1 MITGMAKTAGNLV
14 GDAVGKI
21 GGEKVESVV
30 KNVVDI
36 PLGMVEKVVDDN
48 QEKKELA
55 EVKKNLKSVQI
66 DTSQNTPAP
75 DSCDKTKS
83 QLFHTIL

>member
-30 KNVVDI
+30 TNVVDI
-36 PLGMVEKVVDDN
+36 PLGMVERLSTIIKRR
-48 QEKKELA
+48 
-55 EVKKNLKSVQI
+55 KSWQ
-66 DTSQNTPAP
+66 
-75 DSCDKTKS
+75 K
-83 QLFHTIL
+83 

>member
-36 PLGMVEKVVDDN
+36 SAGMVEKVVDDN

-75 DSCDKTKS
+75 DFCLQPVDESNSFDG
-83 QLFHTIL
+83 

>member
-36 PLGMVEKVVDDN
+36 SAGMVEKVVDDN

-55 EVKKNLKSVQI
+55 EVKKNLKPVQI

-75 DSCDKTKS
+75 NLCLQPVDESNSFDG
-83 QLFHTIL
+83 

>member
-36 PLGMVEKVVDDN
+36 SAGMVEKVVDDN

-55 EVKKNLKSVQI
+55 EVKKNLKPVQI

-75 DSCDKTKS
+75 NPYLQPVDESNPFDG
-83 QLFHTIL
+83 